1 VINIIDPCNEEHLFE
16 EHYKLPLNI
25 ETKIDLIMKTKV
37 EIQMELNKLLKIV
50 DEATGIY
57 RADCPEL
64 ETKIAALQ
72 WVLGVKN
79 EAGKLIQLEVM
90 LLG

>member
-1 VINIIDPCNEEHLFE
+1 MLSLD
-16 EHYKLPLNI
+16 I
-25 ETKIDLIMKTKV
+25 ETKLDLNMKTKL
-37 EIQMELNKLLKIV
+37 EIQTELNKLLKIV

-72 WVLGVKN
+72 WVLNLNN
-79 EAGKLIQLEVM
+79 EAGKVIQLEVM